1 MLVVRGLDVG
11 VDDTTLRCD
20 ELDLRNKAVNGRYEK
35 YLVLVKVLSDVAWMS
50 CDKVSD
56 MRDFE
61 YVTARNLGPSA

>member
-1 MLVVRGLDVG
+1 VLVVRGLDVG

-35 YLVLVKVLSDVAWMS
+35 YLVLVKVLSYVAWMS